1 MEINITHFV
10 RTAETHEL
18 SGSVA
23 ELGKDAAKITWN
35 NAVREAASTQ
45 LISQDDRDEF
55 ERWVREFGAWDH
67 DEIEAWSLDECNA
80 LLIQYISGDLNEL
93 ESLCY
98 SDSDEFGID
107 WRKAKKLSSKGTI
120 SGNIFKGDIEGH
132 PGYGRVYFYMGN

>member
-1 MEINITHFV
+1 MEIDITNLV

-23 ELGKDAAKITWN
+23 EMGKDAAKITWN
-35 NAVREAASTQ
+35 NAVREASTTQ

-55 ERWVREFGAWDH
+55 ERWVREFGAWDRE
-67 DEIEAWSLDECNA
+67 EIAAWSLDECNA

-98 SDSDEFGID
+98 SDKDAFGID
-107 WRKAKKLSSKGTI
+107 WGKVEKLSERGTI
-120 SGNIFKGDIEGH
+120 SGNIFRSGDN
-132 PGYGRVYFYMGN
+132 VYFYMGS